1 VAGWLIRQT
10 DGTALGLGGWLPGWG
25 RHVGHGKAV
34 VAINIRVN
42 TTVVFVFVFLVC
54 QRQLLFCF
62 EVLLSVCERHL
73 LVRGW
78 MGVSLSVHDSIESSF
93 IIV

>member
-1 VAGWLIRQT
+1 MGQHWVLV
-10 DGTALGLGGWLPGWG
+10 DGYLGGAGMSGMGKPLWLLTLELIQPLCL
-25 RHVGHGKAV
+25 
-34 VAINIRVN
+34 
-42 TTVVFVFVFLVC
+42 FLFFVC

-78 MGVSLSVHDSIESSF
+78 MGVSLSVHDSIESGF
-93 IIV
+93 IMI